1 MTTAAASQATTAAA
15 PPTPARIA
23 FPKHCPRCR
32 RRRRRRQRPQRLT
45 VATGNGFEWRRMR
58 VSRRYGT
65 AMLPVRLLRRA
76 GIEADDEILVAVVRP
91 GLLAVQLVRKALPK
105 S

>member
-1 MTTAAASQATTAAA
+1 
-15 PPTPARIA
+15 
-23 FPKHCPRCR
+23 
-32 RRRRRRQRPQRLT
+32 
-45 VATGNGFEWRRMR
+45 MR